1 MKKLITI
8 LSLVSTIS
16 TLGVTAHAAQDAAS
30 LQKQI
35 ATNASVS
42 ATLDKV
48 KQGLSI
54 TRQEADEALKSVIAM
69 SSDEQEE
76 LVIAL
81 ADIEQNITTAN
92 SDEEKTNLTSKRQ
105 LLVDRLNEVNEGA
118 KATVE
123 KLEEA
128 ARK

>member
-16 TLGVTAHAAQDAAS
+16 TLGATAHATQDAAS

-48 KQGLSI
+48 KQGKSI
-54 TRQEADEALKSVIAM
+54 TKEEAEEAQIGIVDLTVE
-69 SSDEQEE
+69 EQEKI
-76 LVIAL
+76 VMAI
-81 ADIEQNITTAN
+81 ADIEQQITNAN
-92 SDEEKTNLTSKRQ
+92 SVDEMNNLNSKRD
-105 LLVDRLNEVNEGA
+105 LLVEKLNEVYEGA

-123 KLEEA
+123 KVKA
-128 ARK
+128 AVRK

>member
-16 TLGVTAHAAQDAAS
+16 TLGATARAAQDAAS

-35 ATNASVS
+35 AINASVS

-48 KQGLSI
+48 KQGKSI
-54 TRQEADEALKSVIAM
+54 SKEEAEEAQKSIIAM
-69 SSDEQEE
+69 SSDDLQDLTEAIADVEQK
-76 LVIAL
+76 
-81 ADIEQNITTAN
+81 ITDDN
-92 SDEEKTNLTSKRQ
+92 SGEEKTSLTSKRQ